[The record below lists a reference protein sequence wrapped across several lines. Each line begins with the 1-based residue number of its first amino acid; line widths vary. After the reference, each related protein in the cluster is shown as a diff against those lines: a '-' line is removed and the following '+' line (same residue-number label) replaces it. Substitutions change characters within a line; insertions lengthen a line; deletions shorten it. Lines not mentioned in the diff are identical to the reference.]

1 MPDSLFGHVLANSE
15 HAHQTGMTDPGLRTG
30 QASIGQCKCMR
41 VLDWAQDPKTK
52 VAELADSQSM
62 PGGGVTYNDRPT
74 PQGHI
79 SSIHSR
85 PAHRVGHTG
94 GGVRGIPWTP
104 NTALGLDL
112 HPVSTISSFSGHH
125 MAKQTCSLGGYC
137 EGETG
142 TSMLGHRGTPTHNAL
157 FPVAIASRNTPLLK
171 TNAGHLSQIG
181 GGDATETP
189 PSPYCVEKG
198 RGS

>member
-1 MPDSLFGHVLANSE
+1 MQMHESL
-15 HAHQTGMTDPGLRTG
+15 GLG
-30 QASIGQCKCMR
+30 SGSKDQSSR
-41 VLDWAQDPKTK
+41 VGRFTINA
-52 VAELADSQSM
+52 
-62 PGGGVTYNDRPT
+62 GGGSHTMTAQPRRAT
-74 PQGHI
+74 SLQ
-79 SSIHSR
+79 SIPGQRIGS
-85 PAHRVGHTG
+85 ATQG

-157 FPVAIASRNTPLLK
+157 FPVAIASRNTPLLR
-171 TNAGHLSQIG
+171 TNAVHLSQIG